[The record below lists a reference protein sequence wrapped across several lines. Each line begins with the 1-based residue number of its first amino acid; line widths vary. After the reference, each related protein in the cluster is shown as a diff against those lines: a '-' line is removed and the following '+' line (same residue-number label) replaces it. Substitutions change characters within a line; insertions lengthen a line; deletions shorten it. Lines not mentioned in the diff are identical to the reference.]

1 MNKKLVKYNKDVKN
15 SVIYGQFPIHNYR
28 MHNICTKR
36 FIYLI
41 YTKII

>member
-1 MNKKLVKYNKDVKN
+1 MIAKSFIYKNDIKN
-15 SVIYGQFPIHNYR
+15 SSIIRQKTANNYR